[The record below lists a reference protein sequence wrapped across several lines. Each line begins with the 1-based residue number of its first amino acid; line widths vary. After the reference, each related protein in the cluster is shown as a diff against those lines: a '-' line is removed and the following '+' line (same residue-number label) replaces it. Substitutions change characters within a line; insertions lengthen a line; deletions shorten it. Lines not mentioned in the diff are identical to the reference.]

1 MLSFFLGIYVKTM
14 LNSIIKGFKKANSIP
29 TGAAPLPDHVIKL
42 QDQPIIRVL
51 RVIVWVSF

>member
-51 RVIVWVSF
+51 RVIV